1 MKLQLVQTI
10 NLVIILNCVIIVAK
24 NSIES
29 EKKLDTELNQSI
41 FAEGLS
47 QQNQDEE
54 PKRRIIGRK
63 GVSMNTTE
71 PSSNET
77 QISHYKT
84 IHDESSHS
92 SIVDLSTISPITVH
106 KNNITNNAV
115 VTVPSKTNQTDHKIL
130 EIHNNTAP
138 TNLSSLIVSNTS
150 ISVNT
155 STIISTTSTIKP
167 LSTTRTTTTT
177 ISTTTKLITSSTAKT
192 TQKPKKPEITYS
204 AYDDV
209 QIRESEKNINY
220 NVANEKSDEIPKV
233 EQDIDRHM
241 LNEKRAQ
248 SSYMLYL
255 GLVFALPTTFVL
267 INIAYKRIKN
277 YLEVRH
283 YTRVDF
289 LVDGMYVS

>member
-1 MKLQLVQTI
+1 MKLQLVHTI
-10 NLVIILNCVIIVAK
+10 NLVLILNCVIIVAK
-24 NSIES
+24 NSTES
-29 EKKLDTELNQSI
+29 EKKLDTELYQSI

-47 QQNQDEE
+47 QLNPDEE

-84 IHDESSHS
+84 THDESSHS
-92 SIVDLSTISPITVH
+92 SIVDISTISPITVH
-106 KNNITNNAV
+106 KNNITNNTV
-115 VTVPSKTNQTDHKIL
+115 VTEPSKPSKNNQSDHTIL
-130 EIHNNTAP
+130 DSHNNTAP
-138 TNLSSLIVSNTS
+138 TNLSSPTVSNTS
-150 ISVNT
+150 ISLNT

-167 LSTTRTTTTT
+167 LSTTLSVTT
-177 ISTTTKLITSSTAKT
+177 STTKLITSSAAKT

-204 AYDDV
+204 ADDDV
-209 QIRESEKNINY
+209 QIRDSEKNINY

-241 LNEKRAQ
+241 LDEKRAQ

-267 INIAYKRIKN
+267 INIAYRRIKT

>member
-10 NLVIILNCVIIVAK
+10 NLVIIINCVIIVAK
-24 NSIES
+24 NSTEG
-29 EKKLDTELNQSI
+29 EKKIDTELNQSI

-106 KNNITNNAV
+106 KNNITNNTV
-115 VTVPSKTNQTDHKIL
+115 VTVPSKTNQSDHKIL

-138 TNLSSLIVSNTS
+138 TNLSSSTVSNTS
-150 ISVNT
+150 ISLNT

-167 LSTTRTTTTT
+167 LSTIT
-177 ISTTTKLITSSTAKT
+177 ITTTTKLITSSTAKT

-204 AYDDV
+204 ADDDV

-241 LNEKRAQ
+241 LDEKRAQ

>member
-1 MKLQLVQTI
+1 MKLQLVHTI
-10 NLVIILNCVIIVAK
+10 NLVLILNCVIIVAK
-24 NSIES
+24 NSTES
-29 EKKLDTELNQSI
+29 ETKLDTELNQSI
-41 FAEGLS
+41 YAEGLS
-47 QQNQDEE
+47 QPNQDEE

-71 PSSNET
+71 ASSNET

-84 IHDESSHS
+84 THDESSHS
-92 SIVDLSTISPITVH
+92 SIVDFSTISPVTVH
-106 KNNITNNAV
+106 KNNITNNTV
-115 VTVPSKTNQTDHKIL
+115 VTVPSKNNQSDHKIL
-130 EIHNNTAP
+130 DTHNNTVS
-138 TNLSSLIVSNTS
+138 TNLSSPTVSNTS
-150 ISVNT
+150 ISLNT
-155 STIISTTSTIKP
+155 SITIKSTTSTIKP
-167 LSTTRTTTTT
+167 
-177 ISTTTKLITSSTAKT
+177 TTKITSSTSTT

-204 AYDDV
+204 ADDDAR
-209 QIRESEKNINY
+209 IRESEKNINY

-248 SSYMLYL
+248 NSYMLYL

>member
-1 MKLQLVQTI
+1 
-10 NLVIILNCVIIVAK
+10 
-24 NSIES
+24 
-29 EKKLDTELNQSI
+29 
-41 FAEGLS
+41 
-47 QQNQDEE
+47 
-54 PKRRIIGRK
+54 
-63 GVSMNTTE
+63 MNTTE
-71 PSSNET
+71 ASSNET

-84 IHDESSHS
+84 THDESSHS

-106 KNNITNNAV
+106 KNNITSKTV
-115 VTVPSKTNQTDHKIL
+115 VTVPSKTNQSDHKIL
-130 EIHNNTAP
+130 DTHNSTVP
-138 TNLSSLIVSNTS
+138 TNLSSPTVSNTS
-150 ISVNT
+150 ISLNT
-155 STIISTTSTIKP
+155 SITISTTSTIKP
-167 LSTTRTTTTT
+167 TSKITT
-177 ISTTTKLITSSTAKT
+177 TTTKLITSSTSTT

-204 AYDDV
+204 ADDDAR
-209 QIRESEKNINY
+209 IRESEKNINY

-248 SSYMLYL
+248 NSYMLYL

>member
-10 NLVIILNCVIIVAK
+10 NLVIIINCVIIVAK
-24 NSIES
+24 NSTEG
-29 EKKLDTELNQSI
+29 EKKIDTELNQSI

-47 QQNQDEE
+47 QHNQDEE

-106 KNNITNNAV
+106 KNNITNNTV
-115 VTVPSKTNQTDHKIL
+115 VTVPSKTNQSDHKIL

-138 TNLSSLIVSNTS
+138 TNLSSSTVSNTS
-150 ISVNT
+150 ISLNT

-167 LSTTRTTTTT
+167 LSTTT
-177 ISTTTKLITSSTAKT
+177 ITTTTKLITSSTAKT

-204 AYDDV
+204 ADDDV

-241 LNEKRAQ
+241 LDEKRAQ

>member
-1 MKLQLVQTI
+1 MKLQLVHTL
-10 NLVIILNCVIIVAK
+10 NLVLIINCVIIVAK
-24 NSIES
+24 NSTES

-106 KNNITNNAV
+106 KNNITNNTV
-115 VTVPSKTNQTDHKIL
+115 NTVPSKNNQSDHTIL
-130 EIHNNTAP
+130 DTHNNTIS
-138 TNLSSLIVSNTS
+138 TNLSSPTVSNTS
-150 ISVNT
+150 IPLKI
-155 STIISTTSTIKP
+155 STIISTTPTSKP
-167 LSTTRTTTTT
+167 LSTATTTTT
-177 ISTTTKLITSSTAKT
+177 TTTTTKLITTSTAKT
-192 TQKPKKPEITYS
+192 TPKPKKPEITYS
-204 AYDDV
+204 ADDDV
-209 QIRESEKNINY
+209 KIRESEKNINY

-241 LNEKRAQ
+241 LSEKRAQ

-267 INIAYKRIKN
+267 INIAYRRIKN

>member
-10 NLVIILNCVIIVAK
+10 NLVIIINCVIIVAK
-24 NSIES
+24 NSTEG
-29 EKKLDTELNQSI
+29 EKKIDTELNQSI

-106 KNNITNNAV
+106 KNNITNNTV
-115 VTVPSKTNQTDHKIL
+115 VTVPSKTNQSDHKIL

-138 TNLSSLIVSNTS
+138 TNLSSSTVSNTS
-150 ISVNT
+150 ISLNT

-167 LSTTRTTTTT
+167 LSTIT
-177 ISTTTKLITSSTAKT
+177 ITTTTKLITSSTAKT

-204 AYDDV
+204 ADDDV

>member
-1 MKLQLVQTI
+1 MKLQLVHTI
-10 NLVIILNCVIIVAK
+10 NLVLIINCVIIVAK
-24 NSIES
+24 NSTEN

-47 QQNQDEE
+47 QLNLDDE

-63 GVSMNTTE
+63 GVSINTTE

-84 IHDESSHS
+84 THDESSHS
-92 SIVDLSTISPITVH
+92 SKVDISTISPITVL
-106 KNNITNNAV
+106 KNNITNNTV
-115 VTVPSKTNQTDHKIL
+115 VTVLSKNNESDHTIL
-130 EIHNNTAP
+130 DSHNNTVP
-138 TNLSSLIVSNTS
+138 TNLSSPTVSNTS
-150 ISVNT
+150 ISLNT
-155 STIISTTSTIKP
+155 SKIISTTSTINP
-167 LSTTRTTTTT
+167 LSTTTTTTT
-177 ISTTTKLITSSTAKT
+177 VATTTKLISSSTAKT

-204 AYDDV
+204 ADDDI

-267 INIAYKRIKN
+267 INIAYRRIKN

>member
-1 MKLQLVQTI
+1 MKLQLVHTI
-10 NLVIILNCVIIVAK
+10 NLVLIINCVIIVAK
-24 NSIES
+24 NSTES

-84 IHDESSHS
+84 SNDESSHS
-92 SIVDLSTISPITVH
+92 SIVDISTISPITVH
-106 KNNITNNAV
+106 KNNITNN
-115 VTVPSKTNQTDHKIL
+115 TVLTVSSKNNKSDHNIL
-130 EIHNNTAP
+130 ETHNNTVS
-138 TNLSSLIVSNTS
+138 TSLSSPTVLNATTITLNNTS
-150 ISVNT
+150 KT
-155 STIISTTSTIKP
+155 ISTTSTIKP
-167 LSTTRTTTTT
+167 TTTT
-177 ISTTTKLITSSTAKT
+177 TTTKLITSSTAKT

-204 AYDDV
+204 AYDNA

-241 LNEKRAQ
+241 LDEKRAQ

-267 INIAYKRIKN
+267 INIAYRRIKN